1 MHKYL
6 GALIFCLCLLAL
18 GLRTAVAQPPAD
30 NLNGKTIHL
39 YVESDNYNA
48 FYFQN
53 GDIALKVDSKYNYSI
68 TLSGRDVYQQD
79 FFFSTNGTRPEG
91 EHYAFKFSK
100 VGGISANE
108 GTRFTVADFQG
119 KTEIWIVLDPSG
131 PVTAAP
137 LILFEAPKTISVLN
151 PWLTTAPKL
160 VYGTKSRTM
169 NTTPGHCGWFTTLLL
184 DPAITA
190 GHFSEVS
197 NAGTYGKSGL
207 GAVDDY
213 NFTTLFTQF
222 GSSLWLNTEA
232 NSWSRAY
239 PNVDGTCQ
247 YSMAMTVRDFS
258 KDHPDFEFAGLTG
271 DFLLKGMVQNGLG
284 TDGKPVRSTKASTPP
299 VTFDT
304 FDTWWKTDSTNS
316 TASLRSYESCYDL
329 PMSKTSD
336 GLWEYDSYRDSPTD
350 HGFWPVEGT
359 LNHFPAEATASC
371 YVKPP
376 PDTTN
381 WTTGGPKRNGNFC
394 AEAHANFVYTP
405 GQKFAFRGDDD
416 VWVYIDG
423 KLVVDLGGVHT
434 PKSDSI
440 DLDKLSLTS
449 GKTYKWDFFYCDRQ
463 PCGSSLRIKTS
474 IFFLQ
479 QRSLFGIETP
489 GSTPGSVK
497 LEIWKRTGGN
507 GSCASAGEKVDSTR
521 ATNLTYQVV
530 DASGKVVK
538 DLANPGTFYNG
549 GISISEPIITV
560 DTAKIIPGEL
570 IGGATYH
577 VVAFEPANQKVKV
590 DVPFKVPMRNY
601 VDFDKPATATVP
613 LGQLVMVVL
622 SNRDQAGVL
631 SAGVL
636 SYSPIVPPGL
646 LVYTDA
652 AGTVKAPATLGTNA
666 DGLDTLWVG
675 GDPAAASDKTY
686 ILSLPAPAKLTP
698 TVTFTVP
705 TDRVEFVAP
714 LSRDTLMGKLVAIDL
729 QSMDKTGP
737 TTKALPFTLVIPAGL
752 KVYSDAAG
760 TVPATGGTTDAGG
773 KARIYATADST
784 GNPVDQTY
792 TLGITASPSTMTLKF
807 RMPAVDVPKAVSAG
821 IYDDDG
827 DGIGDR
833 IVAVYDRDIAAAQ
846 PKTVAYK
853 WPGGDPF
860 VTATGVSVTGK
871 TLTVKG
877 QFSAA
882 ILTAGT
888 GVFSSTYRPRAAD
901 ISQEIPLEDHIG
913 PVIKSAEIFLGKG
926 QDTLRIRFSEATTGT
941 APTSDPSTWFGL
953 QRENGGAVEHVRPV
967 SVSWNDARSEL
978 TLTYTSTATD
988 VPRAGNQIRI
998 EDGVRPLVITDDR
1011 GNSSGPAP
1019 RFRVIKGDP
1028 RTEIQTVTYRVVSP
1042 VVGAGPSIEPSWH
1055 PMTDTVTKVVEQT
1068 GRLGHLIKTD
1078 LGSFAVGE
1086 DFTPISPSQLF
1097 LDYEVGYFTNFGES
1111 VNGAKGSIACNDPIL
1126 FKGDCTKNRGFI
1138 FLGWNYTSK
1147 KGNKVG
1153 TGVYVARLR
1162 TSVRAAGKR
1171 MAPRDLDQLWG
1182 LVRH

>member
-1 MHKYL
+1 M
-6 GALIFCLCLLAL
+6 FLLVI
-18 GLRTAVAQPPAD
+18 GLSASMAQPPAD

-39 YVESDNYNA
+39 YVESDNFNA

-68 TLSGRDVYQQD
+68 TLAGRDVYQQD

-91 EHYAFKFSK
+91 EHYAYKLSK

-119 KTEIWIVLDPSG
+119 KTEIWIIIDPSG
-131 PVTAAP
+131 PITAAP
-137 LILFEAPKTISVLN
+137 IIRFEAPKTINVLN

-160 VYGTKSRTM
+160 VYGTKSRNM

-190 GHFSEVS
+190 GHFAEVS
-197 NAGTYGKSGL
+197 NVGTYGKSGL
-207 GAVDDY
+207 DATDDY
-213 NFTTLFTQF
+213 DFTTLFGQY
-222 GSSLWLNTEA
+222 GPSIWLNTEA

-258 KDHPDFEFAGLTG
+258 KDHPDFDFAGLTG
-271 DFLLKGMVQNGLG
+271 DFLLKGMVQTTLA
-284 TDGKPVRSTKASTPP
+284 TTGKPTRTTKASTPP

-304 FDTWWKTDSTNS
+304 FDTWWQTDSTNA
-316 TASLRSYESCYDL
+316 TATLRSYESCYDL

-336 GLWEYDSYRDSPTD
+336 GLWEYDSYRDSPVD

-359 LNHFPAEATASC
+359 LNRFPTESAASC

-376 PDTTN
+376 PDTTS

-440 DLDKLSLTS
+440 DLDKLSLTA

-479 QRSLFGIETP
+479 QRSLFGIESP

-507 GSCASAGEKVDSTR
+507 GSCATAGEKVDSTK
-521 ATNLTYQVV
+521 ASNLTYQVI
-530 DASGKVVK
+530 DAAGKVIK
-538 DLANPGTFYNG
+538 DLTNPGTFYNG
-549 GISISEPIITV
+549 GISISEPVITV
-560 DTAKIIPGEL
+560 DTAKMVPGEL
-570 IGGATYH
+570 IGGAIYH

-601 VDFDKPATATVP
+601 VDFDKPATASVP
-613 LGQLVMVVL
+613 LGQLVLVVV
-622 SNRDQAGVL
+622 SNRDQAGAPA
-631 SAGVL
+631 AGVL

-646 LVYTDA
+646 QVFTNA
-652 AGTVKAPATLGTNA
+652 AGTAKAAATLSTNA

-675 GDPAAASDKTY
+675 GDPAATADRTY
-686 ILSLPAPAKLTP
+686 ILSLPAPAKLSP
-698 TVTFTVP
+698 TLTFTVP
-705 TDRVEFVAP
+705 TDRVDFVAP
-714 LSRDTLMGKLVAIDL
+714 LSRDTLIGKIVIIDL
-729 QSMDKTGP
+729 QAVDKTGP
-737 TTKALPFTLVIPAGL
+737 IAKALPYTLIIPAGL
-752 KVYSDAAG
+752 KVYSDAGG
-760 TVPATGGTTDAGG
+760 TVATAGGTTDANG
-773 KARIYATADST
+773 KARIYATADSS

-792 TLGITASPSTMTLKF
+792 ILGIVASPSTVTLKF
-807 RMPAVDVPKAVSAG
+807 RMPAIDVPKALSAG
-821 IYDDDG
+821 IFDDDG
-827 DGIGDR
+827 DGIADR
-833 IVAVYDRDIAAAQ
+833 ITANYDRDIALAQ
-846 PKTVAYK
+846 PKSVAYK
-853 WPGGDPF
+853 WPGSNPP
-860 VTATGVSVTGK
+860 VTATGVAVAGK
-871 TLTVKG
+871 ILTVKG
-877 QFSAA
+877 QFSPA

-888 GVFSSTYRPRAAD
+888 GVFSSTYHPRADD
-901 ISQEIPLEDHIG
+901 ITQEIPLDDRIG

-926 QDTLRIRFSEATTGT
+926 QDTLRIRFSEPTSAA
-941 APTSDPSTWFGL
+941 APASDPSTWFGL
-953 QRENGGAVEHVRPV
+953 QRETEGTVEHVRPL
-967 SVSWNDARSEL
+967 SVAWKDDRSEV
-978 TLTYTSTATD
+978 TLIYTSTAID
-988 VPRAGNQIRI
+988 VPRAGNRIRI
-998 EDGVRPLVITDDR
+998 EDGAKPLVITDDR

-1028 RTEIQTVTYRVVSP
+1028 RTEIQTVTYREISP
-1042 VVGAGPSIEPSWH
+1042 IAGAGPAIEPTWH
-1055 PMTDTVTKVVEQT
+1055 PMTDTVTKVVEET

-1086 DFTPISPSQLF
+1086 NFDPVAPDKLF
-1097 LDYEVGYFTNFGES
+1097 LDYHVGYFTNLGAP
-1111 VNGAKGSIACNDPIL
+1111 VNGAEGSIACNDPVL
-1126 FKGDCTKNRGFI
+1126 FKGDCTKYRGFI
-1138 FLGWNYTSK
+1138 FLGWNFTSK
-1147 KGNKVG
+1147 QGNKVG
-1153 TGVYVARLR
+1153 TGVYVARLH
-1162 TSVRAAGKR
+1162 TTVRVAGKR
-1171 MAPRDLDQLWG
+1171 VAGRDLDQLWG
-1182 LVRH
+1182 LVRR